1 MLHRYLEAA
10 LKDLPFAHHKMAF
23 VSGPRQCG
31 KTTLG
36 KMLLEDRGSGSY
48 YNWDETEFRR
58 LWTKSPRFILQ
69 SGGSDKARRSVPI
82 IVLDEI
88 HKAKKWK
95 QALKGVYD
103 TMDQPVDILVTGS
116 ARLSIY
122 RKGSDSLMGR
132 YYHFRLHPF
141 TLAEIC
147 GYPLLPPKQLHAEIL
162 EDSRRGGKQNQ
173 TQLNA
178 LLKLG
183 GFPEPF
189 LAGDERRLNLWRRG
203 RIEKV
208 VREDLRDLSR
218 IPELGHIE
226 ALVSLLPERVGSLF
240 SRASLREELE
250 VSFDTI
256 RRWMQYLFELYYA
269 FEIKPFTFKISR
281 SLKREGK
288 LYLWDYSEIAEQ
300 AARFENL
307 IAVHLLKAC
316 HYWTDIGEGLFELFY
331 LRTKEK
337 QEIDFLI
344 VKDKKPWLPIEV
356 KMNDTNP
363 SPHFKRFLPYLN
375 CPLALQL
382 IEHPNYH
389 SQHQIGETK
398 IIVASASRIL
408 PFFV

>member
-1 MLHRYLEAA
+1 MLHRYIESA
-10 LKDLPFAHHKMAF
+10 LKDLPFAHRKMAF

-31 KTTLG
+31 KTTLA
-36 KMLLEDRGSGSY
+36 KMLLEDRGRGTY

-69 SGGSDKARRSVPI
+69 SGSADRSPESVPI
-82 IVLDEI
+82 VVLDEI

-103 TMDQPVDILVTGS
+103 TMDQPLDILVTGS

-141 TLAEIC
+141 TLAEIA
-147 GYPLLPPKQLHAEIL
+147 GYPLLPPERLHSGIL
-162 EDSRRGGKQNQ
+162 EDSGRGGKQNR
-173 TQLNA
+173 TYLNA

-189 LAGDERRLNLWRRG
+189 LAGEERRLNLWRRG

-250 VSFDTI
+250 VSFDTV

-269 FEIKPFTFKISR
+269 FEIKPFTYRISR

-288 LYLWDYSEIAEQ
+288 LYLWDYSEITDQ

-316 HYWTDIGEGLFELFY
+316 HYWTDTGEGLFELFY

-344 VKDKKPWLPIEV
+344 VKDKKPWLPVEV
-356 KMNDTNP
+356 KENDTNP
-363 SPHFKRFLPYLN
+363 SPNFKRFLPHLN

-382 IEHPNYH
+382 INHPNYR

-398 IIVASASRIL
+398 LVVAGASQIL

>member
-1 MLHRYLEAA
+1 MLRRYIEKA
-10 LKDLPFAHHKMAF
+10 LGNLSFAHRKMAF
-23 VSGPRQCG
+23 ISGPRQCG

-36 KMLLEDRGSGSY
+36 KMLLESRGSGAY

-69 SGGSDKARRSVPI
+69 PKSTKKSRRKIPL

-103 TMDQPVDILVTGS
+103 TMDYPSDILVTGS
-116 ARLSIY
+116 ARPSIY
-122 RKGSDSLMGR
+122 RKGGDSLMGR

-141 TLAEIC
+141 TLAEIS
-147 GYPLLPPKQLHAEIL
+147 GYPMLPPEQLRARIL
-162 EDSRRGGKQNQ
+162 EDSGRGRKQDQ
-173 TQLNA
+173 EQLDA

-183 GFPEPF
+183 GFPEPL
-189 LAGDERRLNLWRRG
+189 LAGEEKRLNLWRRG

-218 IPELGHIE
+218 IPELSHIE

-240 SRASLREELE
+240 SRSSLREELE

-256 RRWMQYLFELYYA
+256 RRWMQFLFELYYA
-269 FEIKPFTFKISR
+269 FEIKPFTFKIAR

-288 LYLWDYSEIAEQ
+288 LYLWDYTEIADQ

-307 IAVHLLKAC
+307 IAAHLLKAC
-316 HYWTDIGEGLFELFY
+316 HYWTDTGEGLFELFY

-344 VKDKKPWLPIEV
+344 VKDKKPWLPVEAKV
-356 KMNDTNP
+356 NDTNP
-363 SPHFKRFLPYLN
+363 SPNFRRFLPHLN

-382 IEHPNYH
+382 IERSNYC
-389 SQHQIGETK
+389 SQYQIGETK
-398 IIVASASRIL
+398 LLVASASRIL

>member
-1 MLHRYLEAA
+1 MLRRYLESA
-10 LKDLPFAHHKMAF
+10 LKELAFTHKKMAF

-31 KTTLG
+31 KTTFG
-36 KMLLEDRGSGSY
+36 KILLKERGAGSY
-48 YNWDETEFRR
+48 HNWDETEFRR
-58 LWTKSPRFILQ
+58 LWTKSPKAVLLLPGDTA
-69 SGGSDKARRSVPI
+69 SSDIVPMI
-82 IVLDEI
+82 MLDEI

-95 QALKGVYD
+95 QSLKGVYD
-103 TMDQPVDILVTGS
+103 TLESYSDILVTGS
-116 ARLSIY
+116 ARLSVY

-141 TLAEIC
+141 TLAETG
-147 GYPLLPPKQLHAEIL
+147 GYPLLPPDQIRTELPYYRDKGRKQDNRTL
-162 EDSRRGGKQNQ
+162 EN
-173 TQLNA
+173 
-178 LLKLG
+178 LLRFG

-189 LAGDERRLNLWRRG
+189 LAGEEKRLNLWRRG

-218 IPELGHIE
+218 IPELSQIE

-240 SRASLREELE
+240 SRASLREEME

-269 FEIKPFTFKISR
+269 FEIKPFAYRISR

-288 LYLWDYSEIAEQ
+288 LYLWDYTEVADP

-307 IAVHLLKAC
+307 IAAHLLKAC
-316 HYWTDIGEGLFELFY
+316 HYWTDTGEGVFELFY

-344 VKDKKPWLPIEV
+344 VKDKKPWLPVEV
-356 KMNDTNP
+356 KLNDTVP
-363 SPHFKRFLPYLN
+363 SPHFKRFLPQLN

-382 IEHPNYH
+382 VNRTDYWEQHPIGN
-389 SQHQIGETK
+389 SQLL
-398 IIVASASRIL
+398 VAGASQIL

>member
-1 MLHRYLEAA
+1 ML
-10 LKDLPFAHHKMAF
+10 LKD
-23 VSGPRQCG
+23 
-31 KTTLG
+31 
-36 KMLLEDRGSGSY
+36 RGIGVY

-58 LWTKSPRFILQ
+58 LWTKSPKSLLP
-69 SGGSDKARRSVPI
+69 SGRTGESYQIVPLL
-82 IVLDEI
+82 VLDEI

-95 QALKGVYD
+95 QTLKGVYD
-103 TMDQPVDILVTGS
+103 TMDQPADILVTGS

-132 YYHFRLHPF
+132 YYHFRLHPL
-141 TLAEIC
+141 TLAEV
-147 GYPLLPPKQLHAEIL
+147 GRYPLLPPAQIHAEIL
-162 EDSRRGGKQNQ
+162 EDSGRNCKRDQAV
-173 TQLNA
+173 LED
-178 LLKLG
+178 LLRFG

-189 LAGDERRLNLWRRG
+189 LAGEEKRLTLWRRG

-218 IPELGHIE
+218 IPELSQIE

-240 SRASLREELE
+240 SRASLREDLE

-269 FEIKPFTFKISR
+269 FEVKPFTTKISR

-288 LYLWDYSEIAEQ
+288 LYLWDYSEIADQ

-307 IAVHLLKAC
+307 VAAHLLKAC
-316 HYWTDIGEGLFELFY
+316 HYWTDTGEGLFELFY

-344 VKDKKPWLPIEV
+344 VKDKKPWLPVEV
-356 KMNDTNP
+356 KETDMRP
-363 SPHFKRFLPYLN
+363 SPSFKRFLPHLN

-382 IEHPNYH
+382 IKHPNYR
-389 SQHQIGETK
+389 SQHQIGDTTLL
-398 IIVASASRIL
+398 VDSASRIL
-408 PFFV
+408 PLFV

>member
-1 MLHRYLEAA
+1 MLRRYIENALES
-10 LKDLPFAHHKMAF
+10 LSFAHRKMAF

-36 KMLLEDRGSGSY
+36 KMLLKDRGIGEY
-48 YNWDETEFRR
+48 FNWDETEFRR
-58 LWTKSPRFILQ
+58 LWTKSPKSVFPSDRTEK
-69 SGGSDKARRSVPI
+69 SGQI
-82 IVLDEI
+82 IPLLVFDEI

-95 QALKGVYD
+95 QTLKGVYD
-103 TMDQPVDILVTGS
+103 TMDLPADILVTGS

-132 YYHFRLHPF
+132 YYHFRLHPL
-141 TLAEIC
+141 TLAEIG
-147 GYPLLPPKQLHAEIL
+147 GYPLLPPEQVRRKIL
-162 EDSRRGGKQNQ
+162 EDSGHTMKRDQ
-173 TQLNA
+173 A
-178 LLKLG
+178 LLEDLLRLG

-189 LAGDERRLNLWRRG
+189 LAGEERRLTLWRQG

-218 IPELGHIE
+218 IPELSQIE

-240 SRASLREELE
+240 GRASLREDLE

-269 FEIKPFTFKISR
+269 FEVKPFTSKISR

-288 LYLWDYSEIAEQ
+288 LYLWDYSEITDP

-307 IAVHLLKAC
+307 VAAHLLKAC
-316 HYWTDIGEGLFELFY
+316 HYWTDTGEGLFELFY

-344 VKDKKPWLPIEV
+344 VKDKKPWLPVEA
-356 KMNDTNP
+356 KENDMKP
-363 SPHFKRFLPYLN
+363 SPSFKRFLPHLK
-375 CPLALQL
+375 CPLALQV
-382 IEHPNYH
+382 IKQPNYRFR
-389 SQHQIGETK
+389 HQIGDATLL
-398 IIVASASRIL
+398 VASASRIL
-408 PFFV
+408 PLFV

>member
-1 MLHRYLEAA
+1 MVHRYLEDA
-10 LKDLPFAHHKMAF
+10 LENLSFAHRKMAF

-31 KTTLG
+31 KTTLA
-36 KMLLEDRGSGSY
+36 KMLLRDRGVGAY
-48 YNWDETEFRR
+48 HNWDETEFRR
-58 LWTKSPRFILQ
+58 LWTKSPRSVLPP
-69 SGGSDKARRSVPI
+69 GGAVNGRKGVPL

-88 HKAKKWK
+88 HKAKRWK
-95 QALKGVYD
+95 QSLKGICD
-103 TMDQPVDILVTGS
+103 TMEQPADILVTGS
-116 ARLSIY
+116 ARLAVY
-122 RKGSDSLMGR
+122 RRGSDSLMGR

-141 TLAEIC
+141 TLAEV
-147 GYPLLPPKQLHAEIL
+147 GGGSLPPPEKIRAEIW
-162 EDSRRGGKQNQ
+162 EDSGRNRKQDQ
-173 TQLNA
+173 AALDA
-178 LLKLG
+178 LLRFG

-189 LAGDERRLNLWRRG
+189 LAGEERRLNLWRQG

-218 IPELGHIE
+218 IPELSQIE
-226 ALVSLLPERVGSLF
+226 MLVSLLPERVGSLF

-269 FEIKPFTFKISR
+269 FEIKPFTSKISR

-288 LYLWDYSEIAEQ
+288 LYLWDYSEVVDQ

-307 IAVHLLKAC
+307 IAAHLLKAC
-316 HYWTDIGEGLFELFY
+316 HYWTDTGEGRFELFY

-344 VKDKKPWLPIEV
+344 VKDKKPWLPVEV
-356 KMNDTNP
+356 KVNDTGP
-363 SPHFKRFLPYLN
+363 SPHFRRFLPQLG

-382 IEHPNYH
+382 IHHPNH
-389 SQHQIGETK
+389 RSQHQIGNTK
-398 IIVASASRIL
+398 LLVASAAAVL
-408 PFFV
+408 KFFV

>member
-1 MLHRYLEAA
+1 MLRRYIESA
-10 LKDLPFAHHKMAF
+10 LKDLSFAHKKMAF

-36 KMLLEDRGSGSY
+36 KMLLKDRGTGAY

-58 LWTKSPRFILQ
+58 LWTKSP
-69 SGGSDKARRSVPI
+69 KAVFPSNQDRKSRKAVPL

-95 QALKGVYD
+95 QSIKGVYD
-103 TMDQPVDILVTGS
+103 TLDNPSDILVTGS

-141 TLAEIC
+141 TLAEV
-147 GYPLLPPKQLHAEIL
+147 GEYPLLPPERLREDIL
-162 EDSRRGGKQNQ
+162 EYGGQGRKQDQ
-173 TQLNA
+173 TQLEA
-178 LLKLG
+178 LLRFG

-189 LAGDERRLNLWRRG
+189 LAGEEKRLNLWRRG

-218 IPELGHIE
+218 IPELSHIE

-250 VSFDTI
+250 VSFDTV
-256 RRWMQYLFELYYA
+256 RRWMQFLYELYYA
-269 FEIKPFTFKISR
+269 FEIKPFTVKISR

-288 LYLWDYSEIAEQ
+288 LYLWDYTEIMDQ

-307 IAVHLLKAC
+307 IAAHLLKAC
-316 HYWTDIGEGLFELFY
+316 HYWMDTGEGLFELFY

-344 VKDKKPWLPIEV
+344 VKDKKPWLPVEV
-356 KMNDTNP
+356 KMNDTTP
-363 SPHFKRFLPYLN
+363 TPHFKRFLPYLN

-382 IEHPNYH
+382 VKRPNYW
-389 SQHQIGETK
+389 SQHQIGDTK
-398 IIVASASRIL
+398 LLVASASQVL